1 MKNTPKRITVLIA
14 DMEAAIEHDAPV
26 SYRTVSIQ
34 LTPEQSQKLTLR
46 NGFERYGQAVIEGDE
61 EWE

>member
-14 DMEAAIEHDAPV
+14 DMEAATEHDGPIA
-26 SYRTVSIQ
+26 YRIVHID
-34 LTPEQSQKLTLR
+34 LTPAQAKKLTLR
-46 NGFERYGQAVIEGDE
+46 GGFERYGQAVIEGDE